1 MRKTSVLFVILM
13 VALVLPGSADAQQAP
28 FNRGVNLTGWFQTGS
43 VSQIQFNR
51 YSKKD
56 FENIKSLGCDVIRLP
71 INLHFMTKGQ
81 PDYRI
86 EPLFYEFLD
95 QVVSWAEELNLYLI
109 LDNHTFDPAVNT
121 NPNVGPILEKVWLQM
136 ATHYK
141 ERSQY
146 IMYEILNEP
155 HGISDAAWNA
165 IQLAVIDKIRTVDTR
180 HTLVVGPSSWNTYN
194 NLAYL
199 PRYQD
204 TNLLYTFHF
213 YDPFL
218 FTHQGATWVDPSM
231 APLSG
236 IPFPYQADSMPA
248 LPASLTSTWVGDNYR
263 SYAIDG
269 TVQKVKQLIDI
280 AVRFRDDRKVPIFC
294 GEFGVY
300 IPNSK
305 NHHRVFWY
313 EVVRKYLEEKQIA
326 WTSWDY
332 HGGFGLFESGSNGF
346 FEHDLNVQLLK
357 ALGLIVPDQTDY
369 TLLPD
374 STGSFIYSDYP
385 GEQMFESSYNDGIVN
400 YYSEDLPNNGRY
412 CLKWSGAKQYNTIGL
427 DYQPD
432 RDFSF
437 LANNNYALDLMVRG
451 DTPGLSFQIRFIDT
465 KTQSATDYP
474 WRMGIKIDET
484 KASWDRRWH
493 HLYLPLSSFSDLGS
507 WYNGWHNP
515 AGLFDWKA
523 VDRIEIVT
531 EYGQLGSGIFWFDN
545 IHLTNRDTAKINQTG
560 VFSGIGEDFART
572 GTLNFTC
579 YPNPVYGFL
588 TVDSPS
594 EDALSIEL
602 IDIQGK
608 TVLTSQFRKHTRWDV
623 SRLNAGLYFVR
634 ITDNQRNFITRRI
647 CKIDG

>member
-1 MRKTSVLFVILM
+1 
-13 VALVLPGSADAQQAP
+13 
-28 FNRGVNLTGWFQTGS
+28 
-43 VSQIQFNR
+43 
-51 YSKKD
+51 
-56 FENIKSLGCDVIRLP
+56 
-71 INLHFMTKGQ
+71 
-81 PDYRI
+81 
-86 EPLFYEFLD
+86 
-95 QVVSWAEELNLYLI
+95 
-109 LDNHTFDPAVNT
+109 
-121 NPNVGPILEKVWLQM
+121 
-136 ATHYK
+136 
-141 ERSQY
+141 
-146 IMYEILNEP
+146 
-155 HGISDAAWNA
+155 
-165 IQLAVIDKIRTVDTR
+165 
-180 HTLVVGPSSWNTYN
+180 
-194 NLAYL
+194 
-199 PRYQD
+199 
-204 TNLLYTFHF
+204 
-213 YDPFL
+213 
-218 FTHQGATWVDPSM
+218 M

-305 NHHRVFWY
+305 NHHRVYWY
-313 EVVRKYLEEKQIA
+313 EVVRKYLEEKKIA

-346 FEHDLNVQLLK
+346 FEHDLNVQLLE
-357 ALGLIVPDQTDY
+357 ALGLDVPDQTDY
-369 TLLPD
+369 VLLPD

-412 CLKWSGAKQYNTIGL
+412 CLKWSGANQYNTIGL

-437 LANNNYALDLMVRG
+437 LAKNSYALDLMVRG

-474 WRMGIKIDET
+474 WRMGIKIDES

-493 HLYLPLSSFSDLGS
+493 HLYLPLSTFSDLGS
-507 WYNGWHNP
+507 WYSGWHNP

-545 IHLTNRDTAKINQTG
+545 IHLTNRDTAQVNQTG
-560 VFSGIGEDFART
+560 VYSGIGEDYART
-572 GTLNFTC
+572 GPLNFIC

-608 TVLTSQFRKHTRWDV
+608 TVLSSQFRKHTRWDM